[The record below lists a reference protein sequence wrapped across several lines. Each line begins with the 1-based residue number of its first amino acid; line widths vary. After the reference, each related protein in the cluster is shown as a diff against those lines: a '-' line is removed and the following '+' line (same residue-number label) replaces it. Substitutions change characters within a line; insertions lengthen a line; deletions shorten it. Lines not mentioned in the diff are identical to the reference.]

1 MAVYD
6 MAPSSL
12 IDKLRDRFRDFADVL
27 TFPEWETERDKE
39 KPLAK
44 SEVAAVLDVAIET
57 LQGLYVHMDLKR
69 ARRGVDP
76 VQQLIVLK
84 QRMNALG
91 DGVPARPFHEA
102 VLQIFKS
109 LGDAHTAYRLPAPHK
124 FAIAFLPFLINAY
137 QRQDRSHGY
146 VVSHVLPDA
155 EPQLPG
161 IGFAK
166 GVEIT
171 TWNGM
176 TIDDAVKAAT
186 EFEEGSNS
194 PHDFLLTLQ
203 FMTVRWLGATFG
215 PDSPWVVV
223 GYTDAS
229 GAHHECKFHWL
240 TARLRDDGS
249 KSGQLIAPA
258 QAVATVFEP
267 FPSVNGRDRAM
278 HIGSAFV
285 HLGRKTLFLPDI
297 AQDQKA
303 IASLEQ
309 ASRELMSRFYGY
321 VGREELR
328 TFTEEQPLL
337 QRTNG
342 SDEHPTL
349 LPGFLTAREHT
360 IGEIFAKTGV
370 QPPPEVDPSW
380 RIGYIGIRAFPPAG
394 FAREVFTYE
403 LRRLLNLLPGDGL
416 VIDIRD
422 NPGGSASLAEES
434 LQLLTPRAITP
445 LPFRFLAST
454 STGTITATGVFA
466 EYNASI
472 TTAMGTGGRFSAGR
486 PITSP
491 QHANEVAQ
499 HYFGPVTLVTNAATY
514 SAADIF
520 AAGFEDQELGPVI
533 GLDETTGG
541 GGANCWFY
549 HDDITIALGVD
560 AAATTKNLPR
570 GINMQFAVRQCSR
583 IGKTNDGVPIEE
595 IGVQTTEE
603 NRYRMT
609 RDDILAERPWGLLQY
624 AVARLFKSSRSARYD
639 LATSLVDDGKERRVE
654 VRTRNI
660 DRLDFFINGRPS
672 SVDVAHA
679 SEAPAISSPSLPR
692 GELVELEIRGYA
704 RANELVAR
712 HVQVFPFLE

>member
-1 MAVYD
+1 
-6 MAPSSL
+6 
-12 IDKLRDRFRDFADVL
+12 
-27 TFPEWETERDKE
+27 
-39 KPLAK
+39 
-44 SEVAAVLDVAIET
+44 
-57 LQGLYVHMDLKR
+57 
-69 ARRGVDP
+69 
-76 VQQLIVLK
+76 
-84 QRMNALG
+84 
-91 DGVPARPFHEA
+91 
-102 VLQIFKS
+102 
-109 LGDAHTAYRLPAPHK
+109 
-124 FAIAFLPFLINAY
+124 
-137 QRQDRSHGY
+137 
-146 VVSHVLPDA
+146 
-155 EPQLPG
+155 
-161 IGFAK
+161 
-166 GVEIT
+166 
-171 TWNGM
+171 
-176 TIDDAVKAAT
+176 
-186 EFEEGSNS
+186 
-194 PHDFLLTLQ
+194 
-203 FMTVRWLGATFG
+203 
-215 PDSPWVVV
+215 
-223 GYTDAS
+223 
-229 GAHHECKFHWL
+229 
-240 TARLRDDGS
+240 
-249 KSGQLIAPA
+249 
-258 QAVATVFEP
+258 
-267 FPSVNGRDRAM
+267 
-278 HIGSAFV
+278 
-285 HLGRKTLFLPDI
+285 
-297 AQDQKA
+297 
-303 IASLEQ
+303 
-309 ASRELMSRFYGY
+309 
-321 VGREELR
+321 
-328 TFTEEQPLL
+328 
-337 QRTNG
+337 
-342 SDEHPTL
+342 
-349 LPGFLTAREHT
+349 
-360 IGEIFAKTGV
+360 
-370 QPPPEVDPSW
+370 
-380 RIGYIGIRAFPPAG
+380 
-394 FAREVFTYE
+394 
-403 LRRLLNLLPGDGL
+403 
-416 VIDIRD
+416 
-422 NPGGSASLAEES
+422 
-434 LQLLTPRAITP
+434 
-445 LPFRFLAST
+445 
-454 STGTITATGVFA
+454 
-466 EYNASI
+466 
-472 TTAMGTGGRFSAGR
+472 MGTGGRFSAGR